1 LTDDVLSIC
10 VNVFVQNFADSRV
23 RVKGRFVKKQDED
36 EGGDGGRLNTSG
48 YSHSSFEGDVGGD
61 AADAQYDHTD
71 VDLDLLDQLNAQ
83 HVHRDSGISPRT
95 LPQDTSGDGEKAL
108 NLKLKVNTKSTPG
121 GGGSATSSGTKKKP
135 EVVKSEVKSEPRSL
149 ELKFTITSSRRRRNS
164 RAEEADTSTELNT
177 SADSTDAHS
186 SPSNVALRL
195 ERANL
200 NSAVK
205 PPAPL

>member
-1 LTDDVLSIC
+1 M
-10 VNVFVQNFADSRV
+10 QNFADSRV

-36 EGGDGGRLNTSG
+36 DGAEGGSGRLNTSN
-48 YSHSSFEGDVGGD
+48 YSHSSFEGDLGGD

-71 VDLDLLDQLNAQ
+71 VDLELLDQLNAQ
-83 HVHRDSGISPRT
+83 HVHRDSVVSPRT
-95 LPQDTSGDGEKAL
+95 LPEEGEKGL
-108 NLKLKVNTKSTPG
+108 NLKLKVNTKNASG
-121 GGGSATSSGTKKKP
+121 GGGSATSSGSKKKP
-135 EVVKSEVKSEPRSL
+135 EVVKSEVKTEGRSSD
-149 ELKFTITSSRRRRNS
+149 LKFTITSSRRRRNS
-164 RAEEADTSTELNT
+164 RAEDADTSAELNT